1 MDLMEHLR
9 QRQGPGTGTG
19 SGSAAASSDLAALNA
34 ILENVN
40 DGKVV
45 IE

>member
-1 MDLMEHLR
+1 MEHLR
-9 QRQGPGTGTG
+9 QRQGTAG
-19 SGSAAASSDLAALNA
+19 SGSASASSDLAALSA